1 MTCMIRAWVFV
12 LLVMATA
19 TAQQRDADLDR
30 LSDQAR
36 SALAAKNWQEAA
48 QTLEKLARL
57 APSVA
62 EVQANLG
69 LAFYF
74 EGRAADALAAFDRAR
89 KLNPALPQM
98 DVMTG
103 LCDAELGLY
112 HAAIDL
118 LRPAFAHP
126 PDDQTGRLIGLH
138 LARSYAGLKQFDKAF
153 AAGEELLQRYPGDPE
168 ILYQVSRLHSDRS
181 YALMSELVSAAPDS
195 AWTHYAN
202 AQVQESLDRFEA
214 AAQEYRNALTR
225 DPHLLGAHYHLGRVI
240 LSAARTPDS
249 IERARR
255 EFELELEV
263 SPRNADAEYELGE
276 IEREHGNLDGAIGHF
291 ARALRYQPQFV
302 EAQVGTAKTL
312 MRLGRPAEAVPHL
325 VEAARLD
332 PGNKVP
338 HYLLSSAYKALGD
351 TAAAAKEIAL
361 YQKMGALKP
370 AASPQSDAHDGV
382 LNQP

>member
-12 LLVMATA
+12 LLVIATA
-19 TAQQRDADLDR
+19 TGQERDADLNR

-36 SALAAKNWQEAA
+36 LALAAKNWQEAA
-48 QTLEKLARL
+48 QALEKLARL
-57 APSVA
+57 APAVA

-69 LAFYF
+69 LALYF

-89 KLNPALPQM
+89 KLNPALPQVN
-98 DVMTG
+98 VMTG

-112 HAAIDL
+112 REAIDL
-118 LRPAFAHP
+118 LEPAFAHP
-126 PDDQTGRLIGLH
+126 PDDETGRLIGLH

-153 AAGEELLQRYPGDPE
+153 AAGEELVRRYPTDPE

-181 YALMSELVSAAPDS
+181 YVLMSELVRSAPDS

-202 AQVQESLDRFEA
+202 AQVQESLDRFDA
-214 AAQEYRNALTR
+214 AAQEYRNALAR
-225 DPHLLGAHYHLGRVI
+225 DPHLLGAHYRLGRVI
-240 LSAARTPDS
+240 LSASRTPDS
-249 IERARR
+249 IALARR
-255 EFELELEV
+255 EFELELEL

-276 IEREHGNLDGAIGHF
+276 IAREHGNLDGAVGHF
-291 ARALRYQPQFV
+291 ARALRYHPEFV
-302 EAQVGTAKTL
+302 EAQVGMAKTL
-312 MRLGRPAEAVPHL
+312 MKLGRPAEAVPHL
-325 VEAARLD
+325 AEAARLD
-332 PGNKVP
+332 PGNKIP

-370 AASPQSDAHDGV
+370 AAASRSGAHDDA